1 MSENLPDKSKGSIE
15 ERLWLVFD
23 DGINVIRFWGST
35 FSAKEKLYL
44 NDNLIINK
52 NNFKFKEELQFQD
65 DNGNI
70 YQFRLF
76 INSFL
81 KGEIESTLTRND
93 EFIKRIII
101 RGDKIGGDSRT
112 NFSKT
117 LLYFAV
123 VVSIFTLESMFN
135 LSFIVELGLL
145 VLAFV
150 IYIKSLDKGR
160 IEYLFEELGH

>member
-15 ERLWLVFD
+15 EGLWLVFD

-52 NNFKFKEELQFQD
+52 NNFKFKEELQFQH

-76 INSFL
+76 VNSFL

-101 RGDKIGGDSRT
+101 RGDKIGGDS
-112 NFSKT
+112 
-117 LLYFAV
+117 
-123 VVSIFTLESMFN
+123 
-135 LSFIVELGLL
+135 
-145 VLAFV
+145 
-150 IYIKSLDKGR
+150 
-160 IEYLFEELGH
+160 